1 MASKYSPRVTKPSS
15 PEGKHQNMTLTL
27 GAEPCGPTAPGGLPF
42 VTALAKQCRKWWYFK
57 VGPRPSHLCYTFS
70 ITSRLCLESSST
82 FPGGWGAVFFFFP
95 PYAPTPRYLSWI
107 PLPTSHFLP
116 VGSFFFFFFV
126 CFGLGPQEKKGGH
139 SRTSG
144 CKPYL
149 RLHARNHKKVT
160 TCVGIARS
168 LSS

>member
-82 FPGGWGAVFFFFP
+82 FPGGG
-95 PYAPTPRYLSWI
+95 RQ
-107 PLPTSHFLP
+107 
-116 VGSFFFFFFV
+116 FFFFFHMPPPPATCPGFPSPQAIS
-126 CFGLGPQEKKGGH
+126 CRWGPFFFFFLFR
-139 SRTSG
+139 SRTARKKKEDTAAHRGASPTCG
-144 CKPYL
+144 CTL
-149 RLHARNHKKVT
+149 AITKKVT